1 MRSFLIALQFLTRI
15 QVASRLNWS
24 DVDFGRAVVWFPV
37 VGLLIGLNGL
47 GPRLDG
53 DSFFSLFVSRPN
65 RSLLVFSDRRST
77 FRRSDGRGRRYL
89 FGSGSK
95 AKS

>member
-1 MRSFLIALQFLTRI
+1 MKSFLIALQFLTRI
-15 QVASRLNWS
+15 QVASRLTWS

-37 VGLLIGLNGL
+37 VG
-47 GPRLDG
+47 DA
-53 DSFFSLFVSRPN
+53 FFSLFVSHPH

-77 FRRSDGRGRRYL
+77 FRRLDGCGRRYL